1 MMTMFDLNKKKEIN
15 FHKLTEF
22 GCMALFLGGAQLH
35 TLGEKTY
42 GIPSGAYHDETY
54 QRCQCALA
62 TFKKAMK
69 SEIKEKFLGK
79 ADLDI
84 VLHLNED
91 VKRFKDEDFREDFLP
106 ALHLFKEEWAK
117 FIADEFGELPEE
129 KEAHDDDNVR
139 LQQEERNQPQEA
151 HRV

>member
-22 GCMALFLGGAQLH
+22 GCMALFLGYAGLH
-35 TLGEKTY
+35 SLGEKTY
-42 GIPSGAYHDETY
+42 GIPCGAYHDCL
-54 QRCQCALA
+54 CQIT
-62 TFKKAMK
+62 TFKRAMK

-91 VKRFKDEDFREDFLP
+91 VKRFKDENFREDFLP

-139 LQQEERNQPQEA
+139 LQQEERNQPQET

>member
-1 MMTMFDLNKKKEIN
+1 MIMFEFNKKKEIN
-15 FHKLTEF
+15 HKKLTEF
-22 GCMALFLGGAQLH
+22 SCLSLTLGAASLH

-42 GIPSGAYHDETY
+42 GMPDRSYQDEAYHDCL
-54 QRCQCALA
+54 CQIT
-62 TFKKAMK
+62 TFKRAMK

-117 FIADEFGELPEE
+117 FIADEFGEFLKE
-129 KEAHDDDNVR
+129 KEAHDDDNV
-139 LQQEERNQPQEA
+139 
-151 HRV
+151 